1 VESVTKLPLQYVHE
15 YRDRHGKL
23 RRYFRRQGKKTPLPG
38 LPGSVEFMTA
48 YQTALS
54 GADRSADV
62 GASRTKPGSVNAVV
76 IGYYQSLAFR
86 SLASSSQR
94 KRRLLLERFRN
105 ANGDTNI
112 SSGTQQN
119 IVRLLNQMKPFAAR
133 NMLKALRALLE
144 FAVSEGF
151 RSDNPTLGLKLPRI
165 KSDGIHTWTDGEIEK
180 YERYYPSGTK
190 ERLAIALLLGT
201 AQRCSDIVRMG
212 RQHVH
217 AGMITVRQ
225 DKTRTTLDIQIGS
238 ELAQELEGAGSSLIF
253 MLTARGKPFTPGGF
267 GDWFKKRCVEAGLS
281 HCSAHGLR
289 KAACR
294 RMAEAGCTAHEIM
307 AVSGHKSLAE
317 VERYCKAASQRVL
330 AKLASAKR
338 EHASG

>member
-1 VESVTKLPLQYVHE
+1 VTNLPLQYVHE

-23 RRYFRRQGKKTPLPG
+23 RRYFRRHGKKTPLPG
-38 LPGSVEFMTA
+38 LPGSVEFMSA
-48 YQTALS
+48 YQAALT
-54 GADRSADV
+54 GADKSADI
-62 GASRTKPGSVNAVV
+62 GANRTKPGTVNAVI

-86 SLASSSQR
+86 SLAASSQH
-94 KRRLLLERFRN
+94 KRRLLLERFRE
-105 ANGDTNI
+105 AHGDKSIATAKREDL
-112 SSGTQQN
+112 
-119 IVRLLNQMKPFAAR
+119 VRLLNKMKPFAAR
-133 NMLKALRALLE
+133 NVLKAIRAMFE
-144 FAVSEGF
+144 VAVSEGF
-151 RSDNPTLGLKLPRI
+151 RADNPTLGLKLP
-165 KSDGIHTWTDGEIEK
+165 KVKTDGIHTWTEGEIER
-180 YERYYPSGTK
+180 YEACFPSGTK

-238 ELAQELEGAGSSLIF
+238 ELAQELESAGSLTF

-267 GDWFKKRCVEAGLS
+267 GDWFKKRCVEAGLP

-294 RMAEAGCTAHEIM
+294 RMAETGCTAHEIM

-317 VERYCKAASQRVL
+317 VERYCRQASQKIL

-338 EHASG
+338 ERTSG